1 MAKATNPF
9 VVSGRIEPEYFCD
22 RQAET
27 AKLKKSLSNGNNV
40 TIMAPWGMGKQKLV
54 QSFCDL
60 PEIKDNCYTFNL
72 DISCITDFE
81 DFVYRLG
88 YEIYRVLKDKPGNE
102 SSIFI
107 NYLDSIYKKLP
118 QQDYHRIFCLK
129 KGEIEYPELLL
140 NEIFNY
146 LRQGNKR
153 CIITLNEF
161 QKIADYQENNV
172 EALLHGQIQ
181 KTDNCNFIYICS
193 DWQKTQSM
201 FLSGNRPFYMS
212 AETLEL
218 KAIPKKT
225 YSTFVSEKFHE
236 YGKRI
241 SQDSIGIVYDT
252 FKGNTFYMQRIFNDV
267 FASTEK
273 GALCSKEMIETSI
286 NEITESYE
294 ALFKERLR
302 IMDKYDKEVLFA
314 IAQENQIEETE
325 LHNLACKYSLHSTDF
340 VRSHITSLLKSQII
354 TNVNCVYSVGNQFFR
369 LWLVTHMDSL
379 KKQIK

>member
-1 MAKATNPF
+1 
-9 VVSGRIEPEYFCD
+9 
-22 RQAET
+22 
-27 AKLKKSLSNGNNV
+27 
-40 TIMAPWGMGKQKLV
+40 MG
-54 QSFCDL
+54 
-60 PEIKDNCYTFNL
+60 
-72 DISCITDFE
+72 
-81 DFVYRLG
+81 
-88 YEIYRVLKDKPGNE
+88 
-102 SSIFI
+102 
-107 NYLDSIYKKLP
+107 
-118 QQDYHRIFCLK
+118 
-129 KGEIEYPELLL
+129 
-140 NEIFNY
+140 
-146 LRQGNKR
+146 
-153 CIITLNEF
+153 
-161 QKIADYQENNV
+161 
-172 EALLHGQIQ
+172 
-181 KTDNCNFIYICS
+181 
-193 DWQKTQSM
+193 
-201 FLSGNRPFYMS
+201 

-225 YSTFVSEKFHE
+225 YSTFVSEKFQE

-241 SQDSIGIVYDT
+241 SQDSIDIVYDT

-325 LHNLACKYSLHSTDF
+325 LHNLESKYSLHYTGF
-340 VRSHITSLLKSQII
+340 ARSHITSLLESQII
-354 TNVNCVYSVGNQFFR
+354 TNVNCVYSVDNQFFR